1 MRETAVDPPRPA
13 VRSAHAR
20 AGQERFLGKV
30 ALAAN
35 VILAAGAGAS
45 ALVLGH
51 FLYRYG
57 WTAERRFD
65 SWPIMFVHYLAPA
78 ALAIVLAAALRL
90 ERERRIDLALACVV
104 VVCSLYAGELVLHFV
119 GPTLRSAGLP
129 VMEELRRSDHR
140 RQLAA
145 SLEKQFGVPIDP
157 RTGLEV
163 VADLRVKGV
172 EAVRTVLPSLQ
183 LHVHEPAAGV
193 AGSAKTPP
201 IFALG
206 GISDALT
213 LLCNESSQTIT
224 YRSDEHGFRNPP
236 GLWPSA
242 HVDIVAVGDSFT
254 QGYCAGPGSY
264 FVDLIREDYHATL
277 NLGMSGNG
285 PLLEL
290 ATLRE
295 YVPALRPRLV
305 LWFYFEGN
313 DLLDLRAE
321 QHSALLMRYLED
333 GFRQELSHRQGEV
346 DRAFVEF
353 MKKEEIWEA
362 GLREAKIRNRR
373 GVVGQVIDFVALPRL
388 RTRLGLLTGRS
399 KKESDLATALEDLR
413 LFRQVLSSARST
425 VASWGGTLDFVYL
438 PVAARF
444 LPQYA
449 FDRRLAERHHEK
461 VLRVAADLGIPII
474 DVLPAFEAQPDPI
487 SLFPFRGPGHYA
499 EGGHRLVAEKV
510 LKAITR
516 SGILRNR
523 GVIADAGDTRW
534 RATAWSAMA
543 APEPAP
549 VAIDRRKRPVRG

>member
-1 MRETAVDPPRPA
+1 M
-13 VRSAHAR
+13 
-20 AGQERFLGKV
+20 
-30 ALAAN
+30 
-35 VILAAGAGAS
+35 ILAAGAGAS

-65 SWPIMFVHYLAPA
+65 SWPSMLVHYVAPA

-90 ERERRIDLALACVV
+90 ERERKINLALASVA

-163 VADLRVKGV
+163 VADLRANGV

-183 LHVHEPAAGV
+183 LYVNEPASGI

-206 GISDALT
+206 GISDTLT
-213 LLCNESSQTIT
+213 LLCNESGQTVT
-224 YRSDEHGFRNPP
+224 YRSDERGFRNPA

-242 HVDIVAVGDSFT
+242 HVDIVTVGDSFT
-254 QGYCAGPGSY
+254 QGYCAGPGGY

-290 ATLRE
+290 ATLKE
-295 YVPALRPRLV
+295 YAASLRPRLV

-321 QHSALLMRYLED
+321 QHNALLMRYLED

-353 MKKEEIWEA
+353 MKKEEVWEA

-373 GVVGQVIDFVALPRL
+373 GVVGQVIDFAVLPRL

-399 KKESDLATALEDLR
+399 KNESDLATALEDLR

-438 PVAARF
+438 PDAARF

-449 FDRRLAERHHEK
+449 FDRQLAERHHEK
-461 VLRVAADLGIPII
+461 ILRVAADLGIPII

-499 EGGHRLVAEKV
+499 EGGHRLVAEEV

-516 SGILRNR
+516 SGIFRNR
-523 GVIADAGDTRW
+523 GVIADAGDTRL

-543 APEPAP
+543 EP
-549 VAIDRRKRPVRG
+549 VAIDRRRRPVRG